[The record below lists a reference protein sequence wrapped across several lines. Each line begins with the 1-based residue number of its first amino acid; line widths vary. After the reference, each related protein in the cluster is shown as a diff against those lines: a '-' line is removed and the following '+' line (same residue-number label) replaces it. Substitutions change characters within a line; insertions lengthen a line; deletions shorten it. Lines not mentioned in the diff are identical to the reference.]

1 MSIMARLT
9 TFAARAARGSLQK
22 SPVSIQSES
31 GTTGKAPHFLQN
43 LTSAEIHPRQSE
55 QRDLQ
60 VWLSL
65 STSSFGGGK

>member
-1 MSIMARLT
+1 MARFT

-22 SPVSIQSES
+22 SPVSIQSEN

-43 LTSAEIHPRQSE
+43 LASGAMHPRQSE

-60 VWLSL
+60 I
-65 STSSFGGGK
+65 